1 MTKRSRSLVAL
12 LMASALVVAACGGDD
27 DDATPAEEPATETT
41 APAEE
46 PATETTAPAE
56 EPTETTEPAEEPTA
70 TTEAPEST
78 EPPTETTEPPVVRAD
93 ADLVIWADDTRT
105 PVIEPLAEE
114 FGTAN
119 GITVAV
125 QEVNFG
131 DIRDRLAT
139 AGPAG
144 EGPDV
149 IIGAH
154 DWLGQ
159 LVTSGLLA
167 PVDLP
172 NPEDFSEVA
181 IEAMT
186 YDGQLYGVPYAI
198 ENIALIRNV
207 DLVPEAPATFEE
219 LEQIALDLVAAG
231 EADIPLA
238 IQNDPGDPFHDFPLY
253 TAAGGYLFGKNADG
267 SLNPDDLGLDSEGG
281 LAAGAQFAEWVE
293 SGLLQPS
300 LSYDVMIE
308 SFGQGRA
315 PFAITGPWAVS
326 EPDRGFKATGV
337 NYVVEPI
344 PPLAGTTASPFVGVQ
359 GFMVSANAEN
369 PLFAQTFITEVM
381 TTQDVQMALFEAGG
395 RPPAHIAAFDAAAA
409 GDPDIEGFGQSGLNG
424 QPMPAIPEMGSV
436 WSAWTDAY
444 ALILNGTSTGEEAFQ
459 SAADQIRALIAEG

>member
-1 MTKRSRSLVAL
+1 MNDRFKLLVAFL
-12 LMASALVVAACGGDD
+12 AAFALIAAACGSDD
-27 DDATPAEEPATETT
+27 EAADEENTTTTEAQSAEEEETT
-41 APAEE
+41 TTEAEAE
-46 PATETTAPAE
+46 E
-56 EPTETTEPAEEPTA
+56 EPTEETT
-70 TTEAPEST
+70 TTEA
-78 EPPTETTEPPVVRAD
+78 PVVRAD

-105 PVIEPLAEE
+105 PVIEPLAAA
-114 FGTAN
+114 FGDEN
-119 GITVAV
+119 GITTAV

-131 DIRDRLAT
+131 DIRDRLQT

-172 NPEDFSEVA
+172 NAAEFSDVA
-181 IEAMT
+181 ISAMS
-186 YDGQLYGVPYAI
+186 YEGQLYGVPYAI
-198 ENIALIRNV
+198 ENIALIRNT
-207 DLVPEAPATFEE
+207 DLVPETPASLQE
-219 LEQIALDLVAAG
+219 LETIALGLVESGDA
-231 EADIPLA
+231 EVPLA

-253 TAAGGYLFGKNADG
+253 TAAGGYLFGQNADG
-267 SLNPDDLGLDSEGG
+267 SLNPDDLGLDAEGG
-281 LAAGAQFAEWVE
+281 LAAGLQFQAWAE

-308 SFGQGRA
+308 SFGQGTA
-315 PFAITGPWAVS
+315 PFAITGPWAVADA
-326 EPDRGFKATGV
+326 DRGFKATGV

-344 PPLAGTTASPFVGVQ
+344 PPFNGTTASPFVGVQ

-381 TTQDVQMALFEAGG
+381 STQEAQTALFEAGG
-395 RPPAHIAAFDAAAA
+395 RPPAHTAAFDAAAA
-409 GDPDIEGFGQSGLNG
+409 DPDIAGFGLSGING

-444 ALILNGTSTGEEAFQ
+444 ALILAGESDGDVAFTD
-459 SAADQIRALIAEG
+459 AAEQIRTLIAEG

>member
-1 MTKRSRSLVAL
+1 MFMIKRSRTLVAL
-12 LMASALVVAACGGDD
+12 VLASSLVVAACGGDD
-27 DDATPAEEPATETT
+27 DADSTVAPTDEPAATTTVADEPAPNTTAAEEPAPE
-41 APAEE
+41 
-46 PATETTAPAE
+46 ATP
-56 EPTETTEPAEEPTA
+56 
-70 TTEAPEST
+70 TTEAAPESSVA
-78 EPPTETTEPPVVRAD
+78 PTETTEPPVVRAD

-105 PVIEPLAEE
+105 PVITPLAEA
-114 FGTAN
+114 FGAEN

-172 NPEDFSEVA
+172 NADDFSAVA
-181 IEAMT
+181 IQAMS

-198 ENIALIRNV
+198 ENIALLRNV
-207 DLVPEAPATFEE
+207 DLVPEAPASLEE
-219 LEQIALDLVAAG
+219 LEQIALDLVASGQA
-231 EADIPLA
+231 EIPLA

-253 TAAGGYLFGKNADG
+253 TAAGGYLFGQNPDG
-267 SLNPDDLGLDSEGG
+267 SLNPDDLGLDSPGG
-281 LAAGAQFAEWVE
+281 LAAGAQFQAWTE

-308 SFGQGRA
+308 SFGNGTA

-326 EPDRGFKATGV
+326 DPDRGFKATGV

-344 PPLAGTTASPFVGVQ
+344 PPLNGTTASPFVGVQ

-381 TTQDVQMALFEAGG
+381 TTEEVQTALYQAGG
-395 RPPAHIAAFDAAAA
+395 RPPAHLAAFAAAA
-409 GDPDIEGFGQSGLNG
+409 ASDPDIQGFGESGING

-444 ALILNGTSTGEEAFQ
+444 ALILNGTVSGEQAFTD
-459 SAADQIRALIAEG
+459 AAAQIRALIAG